1 EPISGGTARG
11 LLDRSQS
18 ADGERVALGI
28 VPGTRARE
36 ADPISSEVE
45 LRDRGGRVLVTL
57 DRVTR
62 QVSTQEWSNWRKR
75 VALSARGKRLAV
87 ADVVRVTNVIRE
99 TITPALPD
107 VRIYDDAGRLLSTLP
122 KAGEEF
128 AFSPEGTRLATL
140 ADPRPGEAWRG
151 GAVHLWDIASG
162 EILAAYQQTSERGRR
177 LLFSP

>member
-1 EPISGGTARG
+1 FRPDGEALAILDDQRILRVWTNDGRERRHTDWHIADERPSDLAWSPDGRLTAMIGPGPVKVWTPRFPNDEPISGGTARG

-36 ADPISSEVE
+36 TDPISSEVE

-75 VALSARGKRLAV
+75 VALSADGKRLAV

-99 TITPALPD
+99 TIT
-107 VRIYDDAGRLLSTLP
+107 
-122 KAGEEF
+122 
-128 AFSPEGTRLATL
+128 
-140 ADPRPGEAWRG
+140 
-151 GAVHLWDIASG
+151 
-162 EILAAYQQTSERGRR
+162 
-177 LLFSP
+177 